1 MTLCVIILF
10 CVNLSVD
17 SLIQETPVPRKNYT
31 KQVLINGIIG
41 IGFGIGAGVFYAK
54 SNDVY
59 EDYKKSTI
67 MVDALDN
74 WDKVRLYDGVRNVCA
89 AGALIFI
96 FRAVYYQLKNVKSSK
111 STSFVPVMDFQLT
124 NNGKL
129 ILGIQKN
136 L

>member
-1 MTLCVIILF
+1 
-10 CVNLSVD
+10 
-17 SLIQETPVPRKNYT
+17 
-31 KQVLINGIIG
+31 
-41 IGFGIGAGVFYAK
+41 
-54 SNDVY
+54 
-59 EDYKKSTI
+59 